1 MQSALIAMKP
11 VRLGTLLALSS
22 LIAACASRTSVPRRV
37 ATPERAVP
45 TMAVAA
51 PSMNT
56 SPLDSVAPAKRKLL
70 ASALVSNAFGGCWDA
85 KRHATIHADT
95 VAEDGT
101 PYFAPHELPID
112 LNGDGVPDPVV
123 EVDRDA
129 TSVRY
134 ELYVKRG
141 NCSQHLGTVRVGGTI
156 LGPLGHANGLRTLEV
171 VAMCETERPCKDIE
185 HTELMFDGNGWKPS
199 KHWTTPTM

>member
-1 MQSALIAMKP
+1 MNALRT
-11 VRLGTLLALSS
+11 VCLLALST
-22 LIAACASRTSVPRRV
+22 LAVACASRTNVPQRTAAEQRPAPTV
-37 ATPERAVP
+37 AA
-45 TMAVAA
+45 AA

-56 SPLDSVAPAKRKLL
+56 SPLDAVAPAKRKLL
-70 ASALVSNAFGGCWDA
+70 ASALISNEFGGCWDA
-85 KRHATIHADT
+85 TRHATITAET

-112 LNGDGVPDPVV
+112 LNGDGVMDPVV

-129 TSVRY
+129 SSVRY

-156 LGPLGHANGLRTLEV
+156 LGPMGKANGLRTLEV
-171 VAMCETERPCKDIE
+171 VALCETGNNCKDVE
-185 HTELMFDGNGWKPS
+185 HTELMFDGKGWRPAKQ
-199 KHWTTPTM
+199 WTTPTM